1 MLRYVLVD
9 DQGSDIVLTRSLFES
24 AFPED
29 ERPSFDLMMA
39 WDHSGFYGVYRDE
52 EFVGLVDV
60 LEYKDIVY
68 LFFLAVVEEKRNQG
82 IGQEILSYIK
92 TRYAGKRLF
101 LLCDEVGEQY
111 PDLEIRKRRM
121 GFYEH
126 NGFHYNGIRVRE
138 YGVIYQ
144 MMVYAG
150 PISVEDFVSVMAS
163 LIGEDAAKEFYK
175 DVKVD

>member
-9 DQGSDIVLTRSLFES
+9 DQGSDIALTRTLFES

-39 WDHSGFYGVYRDE
+39 WDHSGFYGVYQGE
-52 EFVGLVDV
+52 EFVGLADV
-60 LEYKDIVY
+60 LEHKDIVY
-68 LFFLAVVEEKRNQG
+68 LFFLAVEEKKRNQG
-82 IGQEILSYIK
+82 IGQQILTDLK
-92 TRYAGKRLF
+92 QRYAGKRLF
-101 LLCDEVGEQY
+101 LLCEELGEQY
-111 PDLEIRKRRM
+111 PDLPLRKRRA
-121 GFYEH
+121 GFYER
-126 NGFHYNGIRVRE
+126 NGFHDNGIRVRE